1 MEIRA
6 LRDTDD
12 RAAFRSGDVDLDRFF
27 TRYAGQNQFRHHLGV
42 TYVAPD
48 GERIIGYVTVAA
60 STLDAEYLS
69 PSLRKK
75 LPDYPL
81 PVLRL
86 ARLAVDATSQ
96 DRGVG
101 KALLRYTFRLAM
113 EMSQRFGCVGMVV
126 DAKPD
131 AVPFYSRF
139 GFAPIEARE
148 GRLESRPEPQPMFLA
163 LALIRAAIAPAEEE

>member
-12 RAAFRSGDVDLDRFF
+12 RTTFRSGDVDLDRFLA
-27 TRYAGQNQFRHHLGV
+27 RYAGQNQFRHHLGV
-42 TYVAPD
+42 TYVAPN

-96 DRGVG
+96 GRGVG
-101 KALLRYTFRLAM
+101 KALLRHTFRLAI
-113 EMSQRFGCVGMVV
+113 EMSKQFGCVGMVV

-139 GFAPIEARE
+139 GFVPIDAVE
-148 GRLESRPEPQPMFLA
+148 GRMESRPEPQAMFLA
-163 LALIRAAIAPAEEE
+163 LTLIRAAIVPHET